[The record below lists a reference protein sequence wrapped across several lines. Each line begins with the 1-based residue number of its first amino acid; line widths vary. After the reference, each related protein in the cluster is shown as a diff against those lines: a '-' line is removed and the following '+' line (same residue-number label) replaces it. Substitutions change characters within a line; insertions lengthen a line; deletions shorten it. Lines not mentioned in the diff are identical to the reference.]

1 LLLKEILERGEGLS
15 NYSVEAE
22 LKANVTKF
30 RNAIQKAREITKR
43 FKKDSESVEDTTLKA
58 DIKPLKRNIK
68 KAKKMMERFTR
79 KKAEKEV
86 DADTV
91 SFFKKINNLQ
101 EKAKALVRNKIIVR
115 VEARV
120 DKFQSRMDRLAK
132 TIGSVGVVAGSV
144 FRGGLLSIIPA
155 LVPIIAS
162 LTGALG
168 SLSTSFAAA
177 GTGAILFGSV
187 ATSALNDVFEAN
199 KTIKDLRKELAN
211 TTDLEKRAEI
221 LKEIEQAQASLSKE
235 QQRGLKAVQSFSK
248 FWSKF
253 AKQFEKP
260 VMDIF
265 IRSLEQLQ
273 SLIKDLK
280 PAFDGASSA
289 ADTLSKSL
297 GLSMESQEF
306 KDFINFLNN
315 NAGPAMT
322 ALGKSF
328 GNVMQGIMNLM
339 VAFTPLSKDMQGGL
353 VGLTERFAAW
363 SAKLDESKGFQNF
376 IKYVK
381 ENGPKVMALIGNLT
395 SFLIQLGIG
404 MAPLGSKI
412 LDIVNAFLSWSNEM
426 MKAYPLIGQVVSWI
440 LSLSGVLL
448 ALTPLIILV
457 KAAFGGMATY
467 IWLKTGMMRAKFIAG
482 ITMMMKSLGQF
493 ILKTITTSA
502 TVIARWAVMG
512 AQALIHGAKVAAAW
526 TMATGKKMV
535 VALAKMVA
543 TSAVFIAKWAWMGI
557 KALFHAARMAAAW
570 FIALGPIGWVTAA
583 VISMVVLIIANWD
596 KVKKWTVKIWSAV
609 WDWIKDIAS
618 KIKNWV
624 SDKFNALTNVVDEKM
639 SSAWNIIKDIWNNI
653 LNFFDSIDLYES
665 GKAIIQ
671 SAIDGLSAMKGK
683 ILGNVENIVGAV
695 RDFWPFSPAK
705 RGPLSDIHRMDF
717 KGPIRT
723 SIEKAKSPLVR
734 ATAKLASGVRT
745 AFNPDLAVNTT
756 SIRSSLRGLKRSST
770 AQVSSAV
777 NAEVKVNNKQPAHI
791 YLQMGRET
799 YRTFVDDISEVQTRE
814 LNTLNSFR

>member
-1 LLLKEILERGEGLS
+1 LLLKEIQERGEGVS

-30 RNAIQKAREITKR
+30 RNAIQKAREITQR
-43 FKKDSESVEDTTLKA
+43 FKKDSESAEDTTLKA

-91 SFFKKINNLQ
+91 RFFKKINNLQ
-101 EKAKALVRNKIIVR
+101 AKAKSLARDKIIVR

-120 DKFQSRMDRLAK
+120 DKFQNRMDRLAK

-162 LTGALG
+162 LTGTLG
-168 SLSTSFAAA
+168 SLASSFAAA
-177 GTGAILFGSV
+177 GTGAVLFGSV

-199 KTIKDLRKELAN
+199 KSIKDLRKELAN

-235 QQRGLKAVQSFSK
+235 QQRGLKAVQSFGK

-280 PAFDGASSA
+280 PAFDGAISA

-297 GLSMESQEF
+297 GLSMESQGF
-306 KDFINFLNN
+306 RDFISFLNN
-315 NAGPAMT
+315 NAGQAMKS
-322 ALGKSF
+322 LGKSF

-339 VAFTPLSKDMQGGL
+339 VAFTPLSQDMQGGL

-376 IKYVK
+376 VNYVRK
-381 ENGPKVMALIGNLT
+381 NGPKVMALIGNLT

-412 LDIVNAFLSWSNEM
+412 LDIVNAFLSWSSEM
-426 MKAYPLIGQVVSWI
+426 MKTYPLIGQVVSWI

-448 ALTPLIILV
+448 ALTPLLILV

-467 IWLKTGMMRAKFIAG
+467 IWLKTGMMRAKFITS

-502 TVIARWAVMG
+502 TVIARWTWMG
-512 AQALIHGAKVAAAW
+512 IQALLHGAKVAAAW
-526 TMATGKKMV
+526 ALVTGKKMII
-535 VALAKMVA
+535 AMAKMVA
-543 TSAVFIAKWAWMGI
+543 TSAIFVTKWAWMGV

-583 VISMVVLIIANWD
+583 VIALVVLIIANWD

-609 WDWIKDIAS
+609 WGWIKDIAS

-624 SDKFNALTNVVDEKM
+624 SNKFGALKDSVQDKM
-639 SSAWNIIKDIWNNI
+639 SSAWNIIKNIWNNI
-653 LNFFDSIDLYES
+653 LNFFESIDLYES

-683 ILGNVENIVGAV
+683 ILGVVDNIVGAV

-717 KGPIRT
+717 KGPIKT

-734 ATAKLASGVRT
+734 ATSKLASGVKS
-745 AFNPDLAVNTT
+745 AFNPDLSVNTSQIKS
-756 SIRSSLRGLKRSST
+756 SIKGLNRGSAT
-770 AQVSSAV
+770 QVSSAV
-777 NAEVKVNNKQPAHI
+777 NADVKVSKQPIQIIIRNEADAEWLRTYVNEGNAI
-791 YLQMGRET
+791 DDVTSVMG
-799 YRTFVDDISEVQTRE
+799 
-814 LNTLNSFR
+814 

>member
-1 LLLKEILERGEGLS
+1 LS

-43 FKKDSESVEDTTLKA
+43 FKKDSESAEDTTLKA

-86 DADTV
+86 DADIV
-91 SFFKKINNLQ
+91 SFYKKINNLQ
-101 EKAKALVRNKIIVR
+101 AKAKALVRNKIIVR

-120 DKFQSRMDRLAK
+120 DKFQSRIDRIAK
-132 TIGSVGVVAGSV
+132 TMSSVGIVVGNA
-144 FRGGLLSIIPA
+144 FRGGLLSVLPA
-155 LVPIIAS
+155 IVPFIAS
-162 LTGALG
+162 LAGGVGGLA
-168 SLSTSFAAA
+168 TSFAAA
-177 GTGAILFGSV
+177 GTGAVLFGSV

-199 KTIKDLRKELAN
+199 KNIKDLRKELAN

-221 LKEIEQAQASLSKE
+221 LKEIEQAQASLSTE

-265 IRSLEQLQ
+265 IRSLDQLQ

-280 PAFDGASSA
+280 PAFDGAISA

-297 GLSMESQEF
+297 GLSMESQDF
-306 KDFINFLNN
+306 KDFISFLNN

-322 ALGKSF
+322 SLGKSF

-339 VAFTPLSKDMQGGL
+339 VAFTPLSQDMQGGL

-363 SAKLDESKGFQNF
+363 SAKLDETKGFQNF

-395 SFLIQLGIG
+395 DFLIQLGIG

-412 LDIVNAFLSWSNEM
+412 LDVVNGFLSWSSEM
-426 MKAYPLIGQVVSWI
+426 MKSYPLIGQLIGWA
-440 LSLSGVLL
+440 LSLTGVLI
-448 ALTPLIILV
+448 AMVPAVILL
-457 KAAFGGMATY
+457 KTAFGGFVGKM
-467 IWLKTGMMRAKFIAG
+467 IGWLLKLSTRAL
-482 ITMMMKSLGQF
+482 M
-493 ILKTITTSA
+493 
-502 TVIARWAVMG
+502 W
-512 AQALIHGAKVAAAW
+512 
-526 TMATGKKMV
+526 
-535 VALAKMVA
+535 
-543 TSAVFIAKWAWMGI
+543 
-557 KALFHAARMAAAW
+557 AARMALSW
-570 FIALGPIGWVTAA
+570 VIAMGPIGWAIAA
-583 VISMVVLIIANWD
+583 VVGLVVLVIANWD

-609 WDWIKDIAS
+609 WGWIKDIAS

-653 LNFFDSIDLYES
+653 LNFFESIDLYES

-683 ILGNVENIVGAV
+683 ILGVVDNIVGAV

-745 AFNPDLAVNTT
+745 AFNPDLSVNT
-756 SIRSSLRGLKRSST
+756 SQIRSSLKGLKRSST
-770 AQVSSAV
+770 AQVNSSV
-777 NAEVKVNNKQPAHI
+777 NADVQVTTKKPAI
-791 YLQMGRET
+791 INVTLGRESFKA
-799 YRTFVDDISEVQTRE
+799 FVDDITEEQERE
-814 LNTLNSFR
+814 LRIDESFR